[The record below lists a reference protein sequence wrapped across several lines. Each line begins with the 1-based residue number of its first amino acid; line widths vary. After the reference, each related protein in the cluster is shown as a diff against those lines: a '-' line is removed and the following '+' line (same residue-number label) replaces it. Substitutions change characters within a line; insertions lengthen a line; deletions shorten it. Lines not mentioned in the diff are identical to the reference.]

1 MKYMMRLVVGAVM
14 ALSPATVTLAKS
26 DSSCQEAYGYY
37 GYSYAYCEHNP
48 YGRSTP
54 ADQYYGQNREGAWR
68 DRQETKR
75 LADREQYSDQ
85 DSRNAVRDRSDS
97 SERDRDRG

>member
-1 MKYMMRLVVGAVM
+1 MKNMMRLAIGAVM
-14 ALSPATVTLAKS
+14 AMSPATVTLAKP
-26 DSSCQEAYGYY
+26 DSPCQEAYGYY
-37 GYSYAYCEHNP
+37 GYSSAYCEHNP

-54 ADQYYGQNREGAWR
+54 ADQYYGQNRAEAWR

-85 DSRNAVRDRSDS
+85 DPEHAVRNRSDS
-97 SERDRDRG
+97 SEHDRDRG